1 MKETT
6 LPLRTALT
14 KILNLEDPFN
24 EAEKKLRHTWM
35 FVNDELQ
42 YIHEFQDGNIILVLD
57 PSTNKASK
65 IKVKTLEAWLP
76 EAGVYPLPNGN
87 FVLLTKLPK
96 RQWLKSFSDT
106 YYRMSLYGD
115 NPQADSMH
123 RQMSKVKKQ
132 NIYVDPNKVIWWWD
146 IKIGFV
152 NSACSLK
159 CTNQH
164 YEQELR
170 DWNRNATI

>member
-1 MKETT
+1 M
-6 LPLRTALT
+6 PLRTALSR
-14 KILNLEDPFN
+14 ILNLEEPFN

-42 YIHEFQDGNIILVLD
+42 YIQEFQDSNIVLVVD
-57 PSTNKASK
+57 TITNKTSK
-65 IKVKTLEAWLP
+65 VKVKTLEVWLP

-106 YYRMSLYGD
+106 YYRMSLFGEKD
-115 NPQADSMH
+115 QKDSMH
-123 RQMSKVKKQ
+123 KQLAKVKKQ
-132 NIYVDPNKVIWWWD
+132 NIYVDHNKFIWWWD
-146 IKIGFV
+146 TKIGHV
-152 NSACSLK
+152 SSSHSLK

-164 YEQELR
+164 FSQELV
-170 DWNRNATI
+170 DWCKQT